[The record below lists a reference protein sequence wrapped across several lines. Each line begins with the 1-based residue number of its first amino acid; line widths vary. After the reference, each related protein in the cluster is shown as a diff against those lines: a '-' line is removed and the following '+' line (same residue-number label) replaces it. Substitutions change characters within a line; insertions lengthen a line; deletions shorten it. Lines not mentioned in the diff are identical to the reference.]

1 MLTIFDCDGVLI
13 DSEIISAEV
22 NAEHFR
28 EIGFEISAAEINER
42 FVGMTGPQIMA
53 VIEEEIGRAVPEDF
67 ETRVEAEIDRRLAR
81 VKPIAGVH
89 DLLDLLDGPRCI
101 CSNSSSARL
110 RLSLEAT
117 QLWDRFR
124 PYVFSAAD
132 VRQGRGKPHPDVFL
146 HAAETF
152 AVDPATVVVIEDSA
166 TGVTAAS
173 AAGMRVIG
181 FVGGAHTWQGHA
193 ERLMDAGAE
202 TVVRRL
208 KEVPA
213 VVEALRGWEGL
224 GRG

>member
-1 MLTIFDCDGVLI
+1 
-13 DSEIISAEV
+13 
-22 NAEHFR
+22 
-28 EIGFEISAAEINER
+28 
-42 FVGMTGPQIMA
+42 MA